1 MTLGLPSPSIRAL
14 LCVASVVSTL
24 TVIEPATA
32 YLQNAAPQQ
41 NTCRTSDNL
50 KATKMVNGDYTEEAA
65 KKNVEGTVA
74 LCLTVDRNG
83 GVTDVNALSGPTEL
97 FQPSIDAARQWQF
110 EPPSKAPAAIKIE
123 MRYSLTKPCPEGK
136 GWDAGDVVVTM
147 VPTNDEK
154 GGELKI
160 VGKLSQPQPPYPEEA
175 RAERRRGQ
183 LYLSVIVNPDGSVTD
198 VRIVKPLD
206 ELLDKPAVETVR
218 TWRFKVSGGKPTSFS
233 VTLSFRIP
241 CLDR

>member
-32 YLQNAAPQQ
+32 YPQNAAPQQ

-83 GVTDVNALSGPTEL
+83 RVTDVNALSGPTEL

-110 EPPSKAPAAIKIE
+110 EPPSKAPAAIKI
-123 MRYSLTKPCPEGK
+123 
-136 GWDAGDVVVTM
+136 
-147 VPTNDEK
+147 
-154 GGELKI
+154 
-160 VGKLSQPQPPYPEEA
+160 
-175 RAERRRGQ
+175 
-183 LYLSVIVNPDGSVTD
+183 
-198 VRIVKPLD
+198 
-206 ELLDKPAVETVR
+206 
-218 TWRFKVSGGKPTSFS
+218 
-233 VTLSFRIP
+233 
-241 CLDR
+241 